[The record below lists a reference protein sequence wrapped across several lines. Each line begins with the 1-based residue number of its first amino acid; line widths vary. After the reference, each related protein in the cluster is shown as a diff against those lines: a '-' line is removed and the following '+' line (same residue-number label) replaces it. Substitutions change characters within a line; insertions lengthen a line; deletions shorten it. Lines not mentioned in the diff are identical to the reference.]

1 MFYKT
6 DFQWVGGE
14 GSLEKKII
22 FLKVLF
28 CAFIFKSGFRNNSLT
43 TLIHEIII
51 GKAGAEN
58 HSNLNKPNS
67 FTMPKYFNP

>member
-1 MFYKT
+1 MGR
-6 DFQWVGGE
+6 GG
-14 GSLEKKII
+14 GFSRKANNLFKR
-22 FLKVLF
+22 LF
-28 CAFIFKSGFRNNSLT
+28 CAFIFISGLRNNSLT

-51 GKAGAEN
+51 GKAEAEN